1 MQVPR
6 RRGDYKKPKEDPFL
20 TESKISELQQRL
32 EKLKKVT
39 RFKLM
44 KEVATEAEN
53 GDFSENAAYQI
64 AKGKLRGVNQA
75 ILEIEEHLK
84 QSILIPS
91 SVSNELVRL
100 GSKVTIDTA
109 GKQKTYTILGSAEVN
124 LSANIISRNSPI
136 GFALMGKK
144 VGDVIK
150 IPLKN
155 KDLVC
160 KIIKIE

>member
-144 VGDVIK
+144 VSDVIK